1 MTKAEKLQLHRI
13 MENLDCDEKT
23 AKEIMET
30 DKRIDKGEKLF
41 ELPEE
46 LEKGAK
52 KARNA
57 GNCKGYTKP
66 TNREK
71 KVDDTKRGLIELL
84 TSVIAEQPACNLLT
98 VDNPER
104 EFNFLWGGKKYKI
117 VLSCP
122 RS

>member
-1 MTKAEKLQLHRI
+1 MALADEMIKTI
-13 MENLDCDEKT
+13 MKNLDCDEET
-23 AKEIMET
+23 AKDVIEC

-46 LEKGAK
+46 LKKGAK
-52 KARNA
+52 KARTA
-57 GNCKGYTKP
+57 GNCKGYTKA
-66 TNREK
+66 NREK

-84 TSVIAEQPACNLLT
+84 TSVIAEQPACNSLT

-122 RS
+122 RK